1 MTVKKPEE
9 KSENKKLPKRF
20 YIKIPKD
27 YYSRSEAE
35 QSAVFDVMIDQL
47 MAQAAEYN
55 DERGRTNGSK

>member
-35 QSAVFDVMIDQL
+35 QDAFAGAIFDQL
-47 MAQAAEYN
+47 MDQFQESN
-55 DERGRTNGSK
+55 NEQGKE

>member
-9 KSENKKLPKRF
+9 KSEDKKMPKRF

-35 QSAVFDVMIDQL
+35 QSAFFDVMIDQL
-47 MAQAAEYN
+47 MAQAAEYD
-55 DERGRTNGSK
+55 DERGKTNGSK